1 MLEIEAMKKEIAECN
16 NKITDVAEKV
26 DLKL

>member
-16 NKITDVAEKV
+16 LKITDVAEKV
-26 DLKL
+26 DQKL